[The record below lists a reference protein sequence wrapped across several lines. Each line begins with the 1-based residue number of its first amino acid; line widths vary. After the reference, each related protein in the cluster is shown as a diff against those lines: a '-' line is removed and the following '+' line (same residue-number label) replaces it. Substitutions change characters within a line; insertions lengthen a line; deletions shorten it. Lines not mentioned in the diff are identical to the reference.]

1 MHCEYNVC
9 LVPKTAAAAD
19 QNIIRICQALNIS
32 VSQEVIYDLLTQTL
46 VVYHLTCVRQA
57 ISDIHS
63 IVKEPAPPLHKALI
77 MMYNHRWSFCVNKW
91 QIGLTDHG
99 RRPKHSV

>member
-1 MHCEYNVC
+1 MHCEYDVC

-57 ISDIHS
+57 KRYTRLERLLGIETGVED
-63 IVKEPAPPLHKALI
+63 
-77 MMYNHRWSFCVNKW
+77 W
-91 QIGLTDHG
+91 
-99 RRPKHSV
+99 

>member
-46 VVYHLTCVRQA
+46 VVYHLAKRYTRLERLLGIETGVE
-57 ISDIHS
+57 D
-63 IVKEPAPPLHKALI
+63 
-77 MMYNHRWSFCVNKW
+77 W
-91 QIGLTDHG
+91 
-99 RRPKHSV
+99 